1 MGEREFPPAHAK
13 VVSPVQLQSNAP
25 KGLKVYNSLTRS
37 KVPFV
42 TRDGSMNG
50 ELYVVPIGLSFAN
63 FEADEYEREVIV
75 VVVLSN
81 LGWCV
86 CVFFSTWCAVTWYI
100 CGPTVY
106 DSSHVGHARN
116 YVTFDIIRRILEV
129 GETSDR
135 ELRV

>member
-50 ELYVVPIGLSFAN
+50 ELWCQ
-63 FEADEYEREVIV
+63 
-75 VVVLSN
+75 
-81 LGWCV
+81 LG
-86 CVFFSTWCAVTWYI
+86 Y
-100 CGPTVY
+100 
-106 DSSHVGHARN
+106 RL
-116 YVTFDIIRRILEV
+116 RILKQM
-129 GETSDR
+129 SM
-135 ELRV
+135 

>member
-75 VVVLSN
+75 VVLSN

-86 CVFFSTWCAVTWYI
+86 FFFFHMVC
-100 CGPTVY
+100 
-106 DSSHVGHARN
+106 
-116 YVTFDIIRRILEV
+116 
-129 GETSDR
+129 SDLVHMR
-135 ELRV
+135 ADGV